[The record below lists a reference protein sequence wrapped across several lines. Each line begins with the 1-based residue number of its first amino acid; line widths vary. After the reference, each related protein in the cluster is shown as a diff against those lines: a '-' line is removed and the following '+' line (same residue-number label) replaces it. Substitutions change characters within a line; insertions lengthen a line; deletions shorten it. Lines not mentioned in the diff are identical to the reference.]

1 MHKDM
6 RLASKMAGCDDF
18 PTLDAV
24 RETLKTAEARGL
36 GDEDFS
42 AIIKLLDQG

>member
-6 RLASKMAGCDDF
+6 RLAAKTAACDDF
-18 PTLDAV
+18 AVLDAV
-24 RETLKTAEARGL
+24 RETLKTAEARGM

-42 AIIKLLDQG
+42 AMIKVIAES